1 MSNGK
6 LHPIYV
12 ALDGHQYNRA
22 VKLALAL
29 PDSNTLGKALLA
41 HAYFKSGQK
50 HAALVTL
57 HKILGE
63 FCELSYELK
72 MSSPY
77 INISQLPTQNVEQK
91 GKVKGKGKKGKNKLP
106 TVSSGESESVKSLE
120 DESIIHRLDNHPSVP
135 ENWVELPSSK
145 VAITDE
151 VSRQSLSWFL
161 LEVF

>member
-1 MSNGK
+1 MSSGK

-57 HKILGE
+57 NQIVGGC
-63 FCELSYELK
+63 CELSDELK
-72 MSSPY
+72 MSSPFV
-77 INISQLPTQNVEQK
+77 NSPQLPAQKVELKAKLK
-91 GKVKGKGKKGKNKLP
+91 GKSKKGKKKPALLVTTRK
-106 TVSSGESESVKSLE
+106 SGRVATTK
-120 DESIIHRLDNHPSVP
+120 DESIMDRLDNQPSVP
-135 ENWVELPSSK
+135 PNWEELPSSK

-151 VSRQSLSWFL
+151 VCRQTLS
-161 LEVF
+161 